1 MTANNTVA
9 VDSSNNSNSNSNS
22 INSSLLKKIKK
33 MNDVLTDVV
42 GGNSSTTST
51 TNTSRTATPPTPI
64 ITRTTPLT
72 HLSSTSTISSTTSN
86 TSTNRTII
94 ITTTAR
100 QKRINMINNEI
111 DSIMDNLKEYF
122 GYHMM
127 DELFVTDDIK
137 DVLLKAAYNLA
148 YTKIYYCCI
157 KDKIIYF
164 PSCQE
169 LILNYT
175 LMEEAETYYYN
186 SEDEFPIEYSKG
198 LRTVVSS
205 SKSNTGEFR
214 KMKENKKKGSNGYD
228 NDDDDDSSITGSD
241 INNTTNDDDDEE
253 DDDEDNT
260 LGSDI
265 IERLAMPW
273 TEALDD
279 NEEKS

>member
-1 MTANNTVA
+1 MMMTANNTVV

-42 GGNSSTTST
+42 GGNSSTSTNTTTST
-51 TNTSRTATPPTPI
+51 ITPPTPI

-111 DSIMDNLKEYF
+111 DSIMDNLKDYF

-148 YTKIYYCCI
+148 YTKIYYCCR
-157 KDKIIYF
+157 KDQIIYF

-214 KMKENKKKGSNGYD
+214 KMKENKKKGSNGYA
-228 NDDDDDSSITGSD
+228 NDDDSSDIDNIT
-241 INNTTNDDDDEE
+241 NDDDEE
-253 DDDEDNT
+253 DDEEEDT

-279 NEEKS
+279 NEETS

>member
-1 MTANNTVA
+1 MMMTANNTVA
-9 VDSSNNSNSNSNS
+9 VDSSSNNSNSNS

-42 GGNSSTTST
+42 GGNSSTS
-51 TNTSRTATPPTPI
+51 TNTTTSATTPPTPI

-86 TSTNRTII
+86 TSTRTII

-111 DSIMDNLKEYF
+111 DSIMDDLKDYF

-214 KMKENKKKGSNGYD
+214 KMKENKKKGSKCYA
-228 NDDDDDSSITGSD
+228 NDDDSSD

-253 DDDEDNT
+253 DDEEDNT

-279 NEEKS
+279 TEEKS

>member
-1 MTANNTVA
+1 MMMTANNTVA
-9 VDSSNNSNSNSNS
+9 VDNSSNNSNSNS

-33 MNDVLTDVV
+33 MNDVLTVVV

-51 TNTSRTATPPTPI
+51 TTSATSATTPPTPI

-111 DSIMDNLKEYF
+111 DSIMDDLKDYF

-148 YTKIYYCCI
+148 YTKIYYCCR
-157 KDKIIYF
+157 KDQIIYF

-169 LILNYT
+169 LISNYT

-228 NDDDDDSSITGSD
+228 NDDDDDSCITGSD
-241 INNTTNDDDDEE
+241 INNITNDDDEE
-253 DDDEDNT
+253 DDEDDK

-279 NEEKS
+279 NEETS